1 MLIKNT
7 LKEILVILK
16 WNSFMKIFL
25 TSWNCILSK
34 FLLLQLWFMNYSESN
49 TISWA
54 INKNSKTATTK
65 SSSRTHRNLKA
76 QTPANI
82 YLFKVNNKN
91 SRKMSEICSKLIIK
105 APEQRYLLLSVFFT
119 VNFEHISVHFY
130 CYF

>member
-1 MLIKNT
+1 MKFCFIKVSFVATLIY
-7 LKEILVILK
+7 E
-16 WNSFMKIFL
+16 
-25 TSWNCILSK
+25 
-34 FLLLQLWFMNYSESN
+34 LLRKQYNIMSYQQ
-49 TISWA
+49 
-54 INKNSKTATTK
+54 KQQTATTK

-105 APEQRYLLLSVFFT
+105 VPEQRYLLRSVFFT